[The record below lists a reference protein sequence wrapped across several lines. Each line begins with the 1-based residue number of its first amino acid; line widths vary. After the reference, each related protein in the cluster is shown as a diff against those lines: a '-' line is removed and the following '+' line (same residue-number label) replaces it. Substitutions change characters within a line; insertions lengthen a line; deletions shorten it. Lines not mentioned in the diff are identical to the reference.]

1 MSERMKIT
9 MDPEDPLLLKF
20 RGLFPEKSPAVLSD
34 LFCDMT
40 NSVYQGKAAK
50 TLGVEGYKMTEQA
63 KNRWGSVAAKFRSLN
78 LIEFKIAMYRFRAV
92 GLTFEEIR
100 RIFLWLDTSGN
111 GRVEYDEFVV
121 GIRGELS
128 RPRQRIVVFVFRK
141 LDKNL
146 TGFIE
151 ESELTLH
158 LRKATLPDILEG
170 IKTPQAKA
178 KEFISMMGTPMNGT
192 IVPEGNISV
201 EQMVDYYLT
210 RTLEQ
215 SMSDE
220 EFKTLVV
227 ADWGVDS
234 SDASTSVHDNSPA
247 AVGLV
252 AVAPSTPAPSNPC
265 SVRKA
270 PIGPSI
276 VRMHAESEKPSAA
289 VAAEQYNEQFQKQ
302 YQNLAS
308 PRRASTANVDTE
320 SYKRGTADD
329 VRANG
334 GAASTRIPSTP
345 TVQTALPPA
354 NGTYASGNVS
364 PSMQRKD
371 NGEQMVNSLNLLV
384 ASLHSKVEDLQQ
396 MVQNQQS
403 IITTQQQMLGQLQM
417 IIQHHQNQTK

>member
-1 MSERMKIT
+1 
-9 MDPEDPLLLKF
+9 MDPQDPLLLKF
-20 RGLFPEKSPAVLSD
+20 RSLFPDKSPAVLAD

-50 TLGVEGYKMTEQA
+50 THGVEGYKMTEQA

-78 LIEFKIAMYRFRAV
+78 LIEFKIAMYRFRSV

-170 IKTPQAKA
+170 IKTPQSKA
-178 KEFISMMGTPMNGT
+178 KEFISMMGTQMNGT

-215 SMSDE
+215 SMSDD
-220 EFKTLVV
+220 EFKTMVV

-234 SDASTSVHDNSPA
+234 ADVGATTQDNGPTSN
-247 AVGLV
+247 GLV
-252 AVAPSTPAPSNPC
+252 AIAPSSPIPSNQQC
-265 SVRKA
+265 SPRKA

-276 VRMHAESEKPSAA
+276 VRMHAEKEKPSA

-308 PRRASTANVDTE
+308 PRRVSTTNIDVE
-320 SYKRGTADD
+320 GYKRGTTDD
-329 VRANG
+329 LRST
-334 GAASTRIPSTP
+334 GATPATARIPA
-345 TVQTALPPA
+345 QGMTAPVAPPA
-354 NGTYASGNVS
+354 TASAYASSGANPSPIVS
-364 PSMQRKD
+364 RKD
-371 NGEQMVNSLNLLV
+371 TSDQSVGGLNVLV
-384 ASLHSKVEDLQQ
+384 ASLQSKVEDLQQ

-403 IITTQQQMLGQLQM
+403 IISTQQQMLGQLQM
-417 IIQHHQNQTK
+417 IIQHQQNQTK